1 MGVHHCFLNNESLE
15 RKKGGKH
22 DMETHKDHVCYAKA
36 ATSKTTEV
44 QINIAWGQQL
54 CHIVQADGRIPLTN
68 VQNWI

>member
-1 MGVHHCFLNNESLE
+1 
-15 RKKGGKH
+15 
-22 DMETHKDHVCYAKA
+22 METHKDHVCYAKA